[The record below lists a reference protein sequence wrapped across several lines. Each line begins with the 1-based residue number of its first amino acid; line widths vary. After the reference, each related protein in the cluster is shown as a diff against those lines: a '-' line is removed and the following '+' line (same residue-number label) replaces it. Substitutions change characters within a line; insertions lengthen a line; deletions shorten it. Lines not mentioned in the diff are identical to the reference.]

1 MGCNSEAEYETDTF
15 EVEISKFSIPTMK
28 TEFTKNQIEL
38 VEAVIGLFIIVP
50 NPELKSRKNEI
61 TKIALEL
68 LSKELEKKD

>member
-15 EVEISKFSIPTMK
+15 GVGISKFPIPTMK

-38 VEAVIGLFIIVP
+38 VEGVIGLFIIVP